1 MPANRLKE
9 ADMKTHIPGRFNYS
23 ILAQIC
29 KLIPPHAVPKLAREY
44 KVDKQWRRFDPW
56 SHVVAWMQAHLSHSI
71 GLNDV
76 CDSLEMNSGPLS
88 AIRGATPPCRNT
100 LSHANKVRNAEM
112 AEALYWLMHEH
123 LTKMDPAFSRGP
135 GRRGYTKRFK
145 RAIYVLDS
153 TTIQLVANCMD
164 WAQHR
169 RRKAAA
175 KCHLR
180 LDLQS
185 FLPSYAIIDT
195 AKHHDNTKARELC
208 ADLKSGEIAMFD
220 KAYLDFAH
228 LRELSKRGIF
238 WVSRAKGNMQ
248 YKVVAVLQTTNDPR
262 ILSDELIRFT
272 GLKTHQAYPEVLRRI
287 VAIVEVNGQP
297 TKMTFLSDH
306 IEWSAWSIAELY
318 RCRWDIEVFF
328 KEIKQ
333 TLQLADF
340 FGYNENAI
348 RWQIWTGLLVHLLLR
363 YLAHLHSWGHSFIRL
378 FTVLR
383 AAMWKYWNLND
394 LMILYGTASPPPRM
408 CGMPEQAY
416 FTGFA

>member
-1 MPANRLKE
+1 
-9 ADMKTHIPGRFNYS
+9 
-23 ILAQIC
+23 
-29 KLIPPHAVPKLAREY
+29 
-44 KVDKQWRRFDPW
+44 
-56 SHVVAWMQAHLSHSI
+56 
-71 GLNDV
+71 
-76 CDSLEMNSGPLS
+76 
-88 AIRGATPPCRNT
+88 
-100 LSHANKVRNAEM
+100 
-112 AEALYWLMHEH
+112 
-123 LTKMDPAFSRGP
+123 
-135 GRRGYTKRFK
+135 
-145 RAIYVLDS
+145 VLDS

-208 ADLKSGEIAMFD
+208 ADLKSGEIAIFD

-228 LRELSKRGIF
+228 LRELSERGIF

-248 YKVVAVLQTTNDPR
+248 YKVVAVLQTTHDPR
-262 ILSDELIRFT
+262 ILSDELIRLT
-272 GLKTHQAYPEVLRRI
+272 GIKTQQAYPDVLRRV
-287 VAIVEVNGQP
+287 VAIIEVNGKP
-297 TKMTFLSDH
+297 TKLTFLSDH

-383 AAMWKYWNLND
+383 AAMWKHWSLAD
-394 LMILYGTASPPPRM
+394 LMILYGTARPPPRM
-408 CGMPEQAY
+408 CGTPEQAY
-416 FTGFA
+416 FPGFA

>member
-1 MPANRLKE
+1 
-9 ADMKTHIPGRFNYS
+9 MKAHIPGRFNYS

-29 KLIPPHAVPKLAREY
+29 KLIPPQVVPKLAREY
-44 KVDKQWRRFDPW
+44 AVDRQWRRFDPW
-56 SHVVAWMQAHLSHSI
+56 SHVVTWMEAHLSHAI

-76 CDSLEMNSGPLS
+76 CDSMEMNSGPLS
-88 AIRGATPPCRNT
+88 AIRGAKPPCRNT
-100 LSHANKVRNAEM
+100 LSHANKIRNADM
-112 AEALYWLMHEH
+112 AEALYWFMLEH
-123 LTKMDPAFSRGP
+123 LMKQDSGFAKGR
-135 GRRGYTKRFK
+135 GRRGYLRRFK
-145 RAIYVLDS
+145 RTIHVLDS

-208 ADLKSGEIAMFD
+208 AALKSGEIVIFD
-220 KAYLDFAH
+220 KAYLDFEH
-228 LRELSKRGIF
+228 LRELSEHGIF
-238 WVSRAKGNMQ
+238 WVSRAKDNMS
-248 YKVVAVLQTTNDPR
+248 YEVVETLHTTQDPR
-262 ILSDELIRFT
+262 ILSDELIRLHGT
-272 GLKTHQAYPEVLRRI
+272 KTRQTYPGMVRRI
-287 VAIVEVNGQP
+287 VAIVEVNGKP
-297 TKMTFLSDH
+297 MKLTFLSDN

-340 FGYNENAI
+340 FGYTENAI

-363 YLAHLHSWGHSFIRL
+363 YIAHLHSWGHSFIRL

-383 AAMWKYWNLND
+383 AAMWKYWNLDD
-394 LMILYGTASPPPRM
+394 LMILYGTARPPPRI
-408 CGMPEQAY
+408 CGAPEQAY
-416 FTGFA
+416 LTGFA